1 VPFGFRVTHE
11 DEYQMYRR
19 RLSLRSLREH
29 QALAIVFT
37 GCSSRILDSK
47 SVKSLIQGPSAF
59 ICNECVAVC
68 NKVLRG
74 ARLPRFPRWDELS
87 DEQLLGIF
95 RSSCEAERHALKVQI
110 DALRKR
116 KVGWSTIGKVLGVS
130 RQAAWQRFS

>member
-1 VPFGFRVTHE
+1 MPHRSAKTRGTTK
-11 DEYQMYRR
+11 RR
-19 RLSLRSLREH
+19 SSKLRK
-29 QALAIVFT
+29 
-37 GCSSRILDSK
+37 ILFCNFCGKDSK

-74 ARLPRFPRWDELS
+74 ARLPGFPSWDELS
-87 DEQLLGIF
+87 EEQLLGIL

-116 KVGWSTIGKVLGVS
+116 KVGWPTIGKVLGVS
-130 RQAAWQRFS
+130 PQAAWQRFS